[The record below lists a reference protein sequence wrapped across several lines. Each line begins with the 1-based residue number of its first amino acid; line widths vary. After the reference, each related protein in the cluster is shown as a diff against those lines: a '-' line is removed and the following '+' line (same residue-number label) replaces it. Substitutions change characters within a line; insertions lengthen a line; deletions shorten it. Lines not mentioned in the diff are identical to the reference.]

1 MRIDEFSQ
9 PIDDKLNFDV
19 IDDVAVFMRND
30 PQFYRKNFFPA
41 IDKMKSC
48 VDNGTRVD
56 ANKMLG
62 PVVDKAC
69 EGYCQKFNVNRTPA
83 DLFDL
88 DDRQALIQRLYS
100 EEMENI
106 KKGAY

>member
-1 MRIDEFSQ
+1 
-9 PIDDKLNFDV
+9 
-19 IDDVAVFMRND
+19 
-30 PQFYRKNFFPA
+30 
-41 IDKMKSC
+41 MKTAC
-48 VDNGTRVD
+48 QAGKKVD

-69 EGYCQKFNVNRTPA
+69 EGYCQKFNVGRTPA

-88 DDRQALIQRLYS
+88 KDRQALIQRLYS

-106 KKGAY
+106 KQGAY